1 MKRSS
6 AFLAALAL
14 AGCTLTAPFGAP
26 AYNKAYAAG
35 GYDMNI
41 KVDLKGERKE
51 ISPLIYGVN
60 QYTTNLK
67 DVKATAVRQ
76 GGNRMTAYNW
86 ENNASNAGS
95 DWKHS
100 SDNNLSDSN
109 APADCVQKLS
119 KEAQKYN
126 VGYKLTTLQLAGYVS
141 ADKDGTVTEA
151 ETAPSKRWNEVKFTK
166 GAPYDDEPDLTSACS
181 SDDTHV

>member
-1 MKRSS
+1 MKKTT
-6 AFLAALAL
+6 AFLAALAVT
-14 AGCTLTAPFGAP
+14 GCALTAPFSGMSID
-26 AYNKAYAAG
+26 KACAAG
-35 GYDMNI
+35 GYEMNI

-51 ISPLIYGVN
+51 ISHLIYGEN
-60 QYTTNLK
+60 QYTTDLK
-67 DVKATAVRQ
+67 SVKTTAVRQ

-119 KEAQKYN
+119 KDAAKYG

-141 ADKDGTVTEA
+141 ADKNGTVTEE
-151 ETAPSKRWNEVKFTK
+151 ETAPSKRWNKVVFK
-166 GAPYDDEPDLTSACS
+166 
-181 SDDTHV
+181 